1 MDSVTVHKKIIH
13 GFLTLTFRRV
23 LLLLI
28 TFFVTNVWLARILSP
43 EIIGVFNIGTSIL
56 AFFTYFS
63 DVGRYCRASHFITEA
78 FCFQ

>member
-28 TFFVTNVWLARILSP
+28 TFFVTNVWLARILAP

-56 AFFTYFS
+56 AFFTYSS
-63 DVGRYCRASHFITEA
+63 DVS
-78 FCFQ
+78 